1 MSLFLI
7 RYDLKGYEASTL
19 QEKDFIVSL
28 TLAQFNDF
36 DQDQAT
42 SALLTCCTSSRWAHN
57 VASAR
62 PFETLEALIAH
73 SDTGWS
79 KVQQQESDLLE
90 ALDGHPQIGNVATLK
105 EKYRNTADSAAHE
118 QSGANEADDEVL
130 EALAQGNQ
138 AYLDKFGFIFI
149 VFATGKSAKQMLDLL
164 LARLPNERATELVNA
179 ATEQNKI
186 TRLRL
191 NKLFE

>member
-1 MSLFLI
+1 MI
-7 RYDLKGYEASTL
+7 RYELKGCEASTL

-73 SDTGWS
+73 SDTVWS

-105 EKYRNTADSAAHE
+105 EKYRNTADSANMTTKSDFA
-118 QSGANEADDEVL
+118 GV
-130 EALAQGNQ
+130 NQ
-138 AYLDKFGFIFI
+138 IGGRIGVVDNRHHRR
-149 VFATGKSAKQMLDLL
+149 TS
-164 LARLPNERATELVNA
+164 
-179 ATEQNKI
+179 
-186 TRLRL
+186 
-191 NKLFE
+191 